1 MQLKF
6 VLSPLVL
13 AVGLSGCQIT
23 DEQTLESST
32 NDQALASCNEL
43 HTTEEAISDCEIA
56 RDGVI
61 EVVHP
66 NDALLD
72 EAQEIV
78 DTQNIETQAVIPA
91 GFGYGCSQ
99 AAIRQNSQAQ
109 KGEIISV

>member
-43 HTTEEAISDCEIA
+43 HTT
-56 RDGVI
+56 
-61 EVVHP
+61 
-66 NDALLD
+66 
-72 EAQEIV
+72 
-78 DTQNIETQAVIPA
+78 
-91 GFGYGCSQ
+91 
-99 AAIRQNSQAQ
+99 
-109 KGEIISV
+109 